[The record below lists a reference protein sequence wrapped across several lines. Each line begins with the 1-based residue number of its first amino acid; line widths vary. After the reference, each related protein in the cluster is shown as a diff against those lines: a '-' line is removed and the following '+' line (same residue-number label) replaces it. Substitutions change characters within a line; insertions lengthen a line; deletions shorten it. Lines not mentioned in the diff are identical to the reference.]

1 MKVFVV
7 TEQGVDGV
15 YGVCLK
21 EADAEEM
28 CAADS
33 NLEYSEET
41 VNTGGEPV
49 FLLRGKDQFTPT
61 AVGAYEQAL
70 RRNGH
75 TGQADEAELALSEI
89 EDWQDNNTELVQVP
103 DHKHVP
109 VTGQVS

>member
-28 CAADS
+28 CAS
-33 NLEYSEET
+33 NSDLEYSEEI

-49 FLLRGKDQFTPT
+49 FLLRGQDMFASAGIRGYGKELEKHGQT
-61 AVGAYEQAL
+61 EQVA
-70 RRNGH
+70 
-75 TGQADEAELALSEI
+75 QVQLALE
-89 EDWQDNNTELVQVP
+89 EMFDWQGEHIDLLKRP
-103 DHKHVP
+103 DHQHQP
-109 VTGQVS
+109 VAGG